1 MKPPLPPSDFEILKR
16 KSLEELRGRSR
27 TRSSSVGRRQSYQI
41 KHEMREESLINRKR
55 VSGPSIHEKNL
66 QSELEDIRKQLQSKC
81 TEVLTLQ
88 KHSRNITDKTAMYQ
102 QQILQ
107 NHQKI
112 SHLQQK
118 LTSAYK
124 NHPQSRTNI
133 NTTEIS
139 KSGVKGFIVTLQFLV
154 ILCLLGYIF
163 FDISLNI
170 DKDPIRNFLDD
181 LKALAGYEKTQVKK

>member
-107 NHQKI
+107 KHQKI
-112 SHLQQK
+112 ILNRVQISIPQRFQNQALKDLSSH
-118 LTSAYK
+118 
-124 NHPQSRTNI
+124 
-133 NTTEIS
+133 
-139 KSGVKGFIVTLQFLV
+139 F
-154 ILCLLGYIF
+154 
-163 FDISLNI
+163 
-170 DKDPIRNFLDD
+170 NFW
-181 LKALAGYEKTQVKK
+181 